1 MGQLIGTTFGLGTPA
16 GSSPWALSPYAVQGL
31 GQPPL
36 LSPYLQPLLPQPI
49 GGYGL
54 GGVQPFQQALQ
65 LLHLVSQQIQQVQ
78 VLQQQQLLNVQQ
90 LLQIVPSQLQQ
101 LQQLIQII
109 PQQIQ
114 LGQQQWPGLG
124 QGLAGGYGFGLVPQ
138 PFLGQASSHVM

>member
-1 MGQLIGTTFGLGTPA
+1 MGQLAGTTFGLGTQTPYLPL
-16 GSSPWALSPYAVQGL
+16 GLSPYV
-31 GQPPL
+31 GQPFGQLPIS
-36 LSPYLQPLLPQPI
+36 SPYLQALSPQLI

-78 VLQQQQLLNVQQ
+78 ILQQQQLVSIQQ
-90 LLQIVPSQLQQ
+90 LLQIVPAQLQQ

-114 LGQQQWPGLG
+114 LGQQQWSGLG

-138 PFLGQASSHVM
+138 PFVGQASSLVM